1 MIYYFIIRE
10 SNKVIKNDEKRGYR
24 KKYEEAILD
33 MNVVFYPRYVVG
45 CLITA
50 IR

>member
-24 KKYEEAILD
+24 KKNEEAILD
-33 MNVVFYPRYVVG
+33 MNVVFYPRDAVG
-45 CLITA
+45 CFITA
-50 IR
+50 NR